1 MKTPLNPSKR
11 DLVVARGIETRR
23 KRDEPLRP
31 ARADTCAP
39 KHPLNGCNGTETLA
53 SIERALVR
61 LSSGTY
67 GICLSCGAD
76 ISLARLE
83 RNPAIE
89 TCESCDDQVSFKA
102 H

>member
-1 MKTPLNPSKR
+1 MKTPPNPSKR
-11 DLVVARGIETRR
+11 DLVVARGIGTRR
-23 KRDEPLRP
+23 KRDETLRP
-31 ARADTCAP
+31 ARAETHTP
-39 KHPLNGCNGTETLA
+39 KHSLSGCSGTETLA
-53 SIERALVR
+53 SIERALLR

-89 TCESCDDQVSFKA
+89 TCETCDDKVWFKA

>member
-1 MKTPLNPSKR
+1 MKTPPNPSKR
-11 DLVVARGIETRR
+11 DLVVARGIGTRR
-23 KRDEPLRP
+23 KRDETLRP
-31 ARADTCAP
+31 ARAETHAP
-39 KHPLNGCNGTETLA
+39 KHSLSGCSGTETLA
-53 SIERALVR
+53 SIERALLR

-89 TCESCDDQVSFKA
+89 TCETCDDIVWFKA